1 MANKDLFG
9 EPIIEDVLLRDKFLE
24 PPFSVLDT
32 KGRAWQN
39 RKRAWKNLGM
49 ESHLG
54 REAECNVKT
63 MSGMTPEEYKL
74 KYGREPMSG
83 ICESFFTN

>member
-1 MANKDLFG
+1 MENQKVDLFG

-54 REAECNVKT
+54 RLVPNFV
-63 MSGMTPEEYKL
+63 SL
-74 KYGREPMSG
+74 
-83 ICESFFTN
+83 I